1 MADATETLSVSERA
15 RELLRGA
22 YDTHIHVAPDVVP
35 RIVDDVTLA
44 HRFLELGMDGFTLKS
59 HYTSTAERA
68 AVVRAAVPGIDCRG
82 AIVLNRAIGGLNPLA
97 VEVAAREGVRTV
109 WLPTVDAVNES
120 HERDV
125 DRAHPPA
132 KVPVWVKLQ
141 LELREQGI
149 EIEPVPVVDDAGEV
163 LPQTRAVLE
172 RIAHHGLLLATGH
185 LARDEIF
192 TVVDA
197 ALEEGVSE
205 IVITHPEFP
214 AQNLSVADQR
224 VLAERG
230 ALLERCMTTPHTGKI
245 PWDVW
250 IHNIRDAGPEYSIL
264 STDLGQVFN
273 PPVEDGMGIMVD
285 RLLAAGFSDEEVHV
299 MAVVNSRRVA
309 GAQLL

>member
-1 MADATETLSVSERA
+1 
-15 RELLRGA
+15 LRGA

-44 HRFLELGMDGFTLKS
+44 HRFADLGMDGFILKS

-68 AVVRAAVPGIDCRG
+68 GVVRAAVPGIHALG
-82 AIVLNRAIGGLNPLA
+82 AIVLNRAVGGMNPLA
-97 VEVAAREGVRTV
+97 VEVAAREGARTV
-109 WLPTVDAVNES
+109 WLPTVDSVNES
-120 HERDV
+120 HEREAV
-125 DRAHPPA
+125 GGTGSA

-149 EIEPVPVVDDAGEV
+149 EIPPVPVVDEGGAV
-163 LPQTRAVLE
+163 LPETRAVLE

-192 TVVDA
+192 SVVDA
-197 ALEEGVSE
+197 ALEHGVE
-205 IVITHPEFP
+205 QIVITHPEFP

-224 VLAERG
+224 ALAGRG

-245 PWDVW
+245 AWEEW
-250 IHNIRDAGPEYSIL
+250 IAHIRETGPEHSVL

-285 RLLAAGFSDEEVHV
+285 RLLAAGFNDEEVQV
-299 MAVVNSRRVA
+299 MAVGNTRRVA
-309 GAQLL
+309 GADRW

>member
-1 MADATETLSVSERA
+1 MSPGEEPITVSAHA

-35 RIVDDVTLA
+35 RIVDDITLA
-44 HRFLELGMDGFTLKS
+44 QRFATLGMDGFILKS

-68 AVVRAAVPGIDCRG
+68 SVVRAAVPGIQALG
-82 AIVLNRAIGGLNPLA
+82 AIVLNRAVGGMNALA

-109 WLPTVDAVNES
+109 WLPTVDSVNES
-120 HERDV
+120 HERD
-125 DRAHPPA
+125 APAGA

-149 EIEPVPVVDDAGEV
+149 EIPPVPVVDDSGAV
-163 LPQTRAVLE
+163 LPETRAVFE

-185 LARDEIF
+185 LSRDEIF
-192 TVVDA
+192 AVVDA
-197 ALEEGVSE
+197 ARETGVRQ
-205 IVITHPEFP
+205 IVVTHPEFP
-214 AQNLSVADQR
+214 AQNLSVEDQQA
-224 VLAERG
+224 LAQRG

-245 PWDVW
+245 AWEEW
-250 IHNIRDAGPEYSIL
+250 IVHIRAVGPEHSIL

-285 RLLAAGFSDEEVHV
+285 RLLDAGFNDEEVQV
-299 MAVVNSRRVA
+299 MAVANTRRVA
-309 GAQLL
+309 GADPW

>member
-1 MADATETLSVSERA
+1 MSAGDEPIAVSDRA

-44 HRFLELGMDGFTLKS
+44 QRFATLGMDGFILKS

-68 AVVRAAVPGIDCRG
+68 SVVRAAVPGVEALG
-82 AIVLNRAIGGLNPLA
+82 AIVLNRAVGGMNALA

-109 WLPTVDAVNES
+109 WMPTVDSVNES
-120 HERDV
+120 HERDAWAGHEEV
-125 DRAHPPA
+125 RA
-132 KVPVWVKLQ
+132 PVWVKLQ

-149 EIEPVPVVDDAGEV
+149 EIPPVPVVDDSGAA
-163 LPQTRAVLE
+163 LPETRAVLD
-172 RIAHHGLLLATGH
+172 RIAQHGLLLATGH

-192 TVVDA
+192 AVVDA
-197 ALEEGVSE
+197 ARETGVTQ

-214 AQNLSVADQR
+214 AQSLSVEDQR
-224 VLAERG
+224 KLAARG

-245 PWDVW
+245 AWEEW
-250 IHNIRDAGPEYSIL
+250 IAHIRETGPEHSVL

-285 RLLAAGFSDEEVHV
+285 RLLAAGFNDEEVQV
-299 MAVVNSRRVA
+299 MAVANTRRVA
-309 GAQLL
+309 GAEPW